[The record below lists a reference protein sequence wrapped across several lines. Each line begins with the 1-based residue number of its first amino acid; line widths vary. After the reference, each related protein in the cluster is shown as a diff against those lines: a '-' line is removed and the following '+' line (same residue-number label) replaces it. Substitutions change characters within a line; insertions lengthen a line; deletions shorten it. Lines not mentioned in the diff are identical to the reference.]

1 MTDSQPT
8 QPPWWTTKTLEQMT
22 PEEWESLCDRCGRC
36 CLHKLEDEDTLDVY
50 YTSVACTLLDTDSC
64 LCKDYPNRKQSVPE
78 CTALAIKDI
87 AQFHWLAPT
96 CAYRLISEGRPL
108 FDWHPLVSGSS
119 ESVHQA
125 GISVRG
131 WAKSEND
138 IAGEDLAD
146 YIIPHTMID

>member
-8 QPPWWTTKTLEQMT
+8 QPPWWATKTLEQMT
-22 PEEWESLCDRCGRC
+22 PEEWESLCDRCGQC
-36 CLHKLEDEDTLDVY
+36 CLHKLEDEDTHEVY
-50 YTSVACTLLDTDSC
+50 YTSVACTLLDTNNCQCRNYS
-64 LCKDYPNRKQSVPE
+64 NRKQIVPE
-78 CTALAIKDI
+78 CTTLAIKDI
-87 AQFHWLAPT
+87 AHFHWLVPT
-96 CAYRLISEGRPL
+96 CAYRLISKGRPL

-131 WAKSEND
+131 WAQSEND
-138 IAGEDLAD
+138 LAGDDLRD

>member
-1 MTDSQPT
+1 MNDSQST

-36 CLHKLEDEDTLDVY
+36 CLHKLEDEDTNEVY
-50 YTSVACTLLDTDSC
+50 YTSVACTLLDTNNCQCRNYS
-64 LCKDYPNRKQSVPE
+64 NRKQIVPE
-78 CTALAIKDI
+78 CTILAIKDI
-87 AQFHWLAPT
+87 AHFHWLVPT

-131 WAKSEND
+131 WAQSEND
-138 IAGEDLAD
+138 VAGEDLRD